1 MATERIDIVV
11 TERGTRTVRRNIES
25 LATAAEKADSEFNAL
40 KAAISRITPTQ
51 QLNRLLQQINGV
63 RDSLAGSRTTQNW
76 MKISIEDANR
86 AIVELSAN
94 LRSIRASMAGT
105 TDWAAI
111 AEFRQAEETL
121 EDIIAKL
128 QRIRSMQK

>member
-51 QLNRLLQQINGV
+51 QLNQLLQ
-63 RDSLAGSRTTQNW
+63 
-76 MKISIEDANR
+76 
-86 AIVELSAN
+86 
-94 LRSIRASMAGT
+94 
-105 TDWAAI
+105 
-111 AEFRQAEETL
+111 
-121 EDIIAKL
+121 
-128 QRIRSMQK
+128 